1 MADITVE
8 STCDEGYAVSNV
20 VDGWE
25 LLVDATG
32 EEGPTAQQV
41 LAADYASC
49 YVPAFRVA
57 AQKEGIDD
65 VGRIEVQV
73 EADLDEDDDLESIA
87 FHIECEASLG
97 EVTSDVVARG
107 EDICH
112 VHSALQEE
120 LHADITVTDDAF

>member
-8 STCDEGYAVSNV
+8 STCEEGYAVSNV

-49 YVPAFRVA
+49 YVPAFRVG

-65 VGRIEVQV
+65 VGRIEVEV

-87 FHIECEASLG
+87 FHIECEADLG
-97 EVTSDVVARG
+97 EAVDDIVARG

-112 VHSALQEE
+112 VHDALKPS
-120 LHADITVTDDAF
+120 LHADITVSDDAF

>member
-65 VGRIEVQV
+65 VGRIEVEV